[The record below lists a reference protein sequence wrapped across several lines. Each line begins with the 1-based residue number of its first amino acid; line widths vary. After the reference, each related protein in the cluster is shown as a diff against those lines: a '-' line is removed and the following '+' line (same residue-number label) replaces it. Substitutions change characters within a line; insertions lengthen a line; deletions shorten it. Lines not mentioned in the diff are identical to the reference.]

1 MCKFDI
7 VSDRK
12 VKSKTI
18 GIRVTEDE
26 KVFLEVLSNL
36 KGFNSISDY
45 VRHLIRN
52 DKEFLDGFAEF
63 EGYKDIVDY
72 INHLEAEEIARLA
85 KERINNIK

>member
-26 KVFLEVLSNL
+26 KRFLEVLANI

-45 VRHLIRN
+45 IRYLIR
-52 DKEFLDGFAEF
+52 KE
-63 EGYKDIVDY
+63 KNV
-72 INHLEAEEIARLA
+72 
-85 KERINNIK
+85 K